1 VEASGL
7 RLHTEQ
13 GEAQGLVLM
22 LKDVTQLQRTQRALA
37 WREVARRVAHEI
49 KNPLTPIQTSAERI
63 RRKYLDVLSA
73 EGTILD
79 TCTQTIIDK
88 VKSLKQMVNEF
99 SQFATLPES
108 RPVPDDMNEVLREMG
123 RFYEHGLPEQIRLRL
138 ALDPELPRF
147 PLDREQ
153 MKRAL
158 TNLID
163 NAAASLRGAGE
174 IVLRSEYDAGARRVL
189 VEVADSGSG
198 VPEEIRKRLFEPYTS
213 TKVGGTGLGL
223 TIVNQIVSDH
233 NGEVRYAPNKPH
245 GSVFS
250 MEFRL
255 A

>member
-1 VEASGL
+1 
-7 RLHTEQ
+7 
-13 GEAQGLVLM
+13 M

-73 EGTILD
+73 DGTVLD
-79 TCTQTIIDK
+79 TCTQVIIDN

-108 RPVPDDMNEVLREMG
+108 KPVPDNVNDVMREMA
-123 RFYEHGLPEQIRLRL
+123 RFYEHGLPEQIRVKLE
-138 ALDPELPRF
+138 LDPNVPAF

-153 MKRAL
+153 IKRAL
-158 TNLID
+158 VNLID
-163 NAAASLRGAGE
+163 NAAASLRGGGE
-174 IVLRSEYDAGARRVL
+174 IVLRSEYDVEAKRVL
-189 VEVADSGSG
+189 VDVADNGTG
-198 VPEEIRKRLFEPYTS
+198 VPEEIQKRLFEPYTS
-213 TKVGGTGLGL
+213 TKEGGTGLGL

-233 NGEVRYAPNKPH
+233 NGEVRYAPNRPH